1 VEPPLPHGYALRPA
15 SPGDFPAIVGVIAA
29 CDLEDFGEV
38 DVRQEWV
45 RDAWRRPRFS
55 LEGDTWVA
63 EAAGGAV
70 VAYAQVW
77 DEDVHTVFDA
87 EGWVHPRHRG
97 RGLGTCLARA
107 VERRALLDV
116 ALVAAGSAPAV
127 HQSVDARVDDASALF
142 ARLGYREVRRFRH
155 MEIDLGPGIEGGAPP
170 GGIRIRGRRE
180 EDDPAIHAALEE
192 AFAAHWGFVP
202 VTYGAWR
209 ADERGGSAYDPS
221 LWLVACDGDE
231 VVGAMLGRVV
241 AGHGWIGDLAVRS
254 TWRGRG
260 IGEALLRDAF
270 RLFAERG
277 VGRAMLNVDADNATG
292 ATRLYERAG
301 MRVRREWLVLA
312 KTLTSAA

>member
-1 VEPPLPHGYALRPA
+1 VA
-15 SPGDFPAIVGVIAA
+15 VIEA

-55 LEGDTWVA
+55 LEGNTWIA
-63 EAAGGAV
+63 EAAGGEI

-77 DEDVHTVFDA
+77 DEDVHRVFDG

-107 VERRALLDV
+107 VERRALLDMP
-116 ALVAAGSAPAV
+116 LVPVGSAPAV
-127 HQSVDARVDDASALF
+127 HQSVDARVAGAVALF
-142 ARLGYREVRRFRH
+142 TRLGYREVRRFRH
-155 MEIDLGPGIEGGAPP
+155 MEIDLEPGTGSGAPP
-170 GGIRIRGRRE
+170 GCIRIRGRLE

-192 AFAAHWGFVP
+192 AFAAHWGYVP
-202 VTYGAWR
+202 LTYETWR
-209 ADERGGSAYDPS
+209 ADERAGSAYDPS

-241 AGHGWIGDLAVRS
+241 AGRGWIGDLAVRS
-254 TWRGRG
+254 AWRGRG

-270 RLFAERG
+270 RLFAGRG
-277 VGRAMLNVDADNATG
+277 LRRAMLNVDAGNATG
-292 ATRLYERAG
+292 ATRLYEHAG

-312 KTLTSAA
+312 TTLTAAG